1 MSDRMPQRGL
11 QCMSDRMSK
20 LGITRRQQFDSLTSC
35 GASRCNCAG
44 RATCTSWYD
53 LLTNLFFPPEEP
65 SMVSWAK
72 GCSSVIASC
81 LSTVSKRF
89 SNVEVPVADS
99 KSAICK
105 SSTTCQAVPVKAAM
119 TFKAA
124 IQLGTL
130 FVASCFVRKL
140 RDTFV
145 GFSSIWFRWRTQGG
159 CHSPELVQSFWQPL
173 PTTRCR
179 TRSPHPCRTLR
190 VLNLREAL
198 QYAWQFLCVKCLPST
213 SWQTCHMAFQLKL
226 LELTFHR
233 SGGFEL
239 KWTKNAVPS
248 LTFGFLHGCG
258 LRVLLHFVVMVSL
271 IFQYFAKFHC

>member
-159 CHSPELVQSFWQPL
+159 CHSPELVQ
-173 PTTRCR
+173 
-179 TRSPHPCRTLR
+179 
-190 VLNLREAL
+190 NLSRA
-198 QYAWQFLCVKCLPST
+198 
-213 SWQTCHMAFQLKL
+213 
-226 LELTFHR
+226 
-233 SGGFEL
+233 SGNRYQQQDVGHEVHTHVGHF
-239 KWTKNAVPS
+239 VS
-248 LTFGFLHGCG
+248 LTLEKPYSMPGNFYVSSVYQALHDKH
-258 LRVLLHFVVMVSL
+258 VIWHFSWS
-271 IFQYFAKFHC
+271 CWN